1 LDALDVLRRLDL
13 GDHSAMAALGVG
25 ARTRTVAP
33 DPRRRPVARAEHVLE
48 HFRTRGSPV
57 GHGFA
62 HPDDS
67 GGRVWY
73 AFDHGAI
80 RCVVLDTVNE
90 HGGWQGS
97 IGADQLAWLIGE
109 LVAAADRSSSCSA
122 TIRWS
127 RWSMPAARRGR
138 PGESS
143 GRSCA
148 SCSWPTGAS
157 PSG

>member
-1 LDALDVLRRLDL
+1 
-13 GDHSAMAALGVG
+13 M
-25 ARTRTVAP
+25 
-33 DPRRRPVARAEHVLE
+33 E

-67 GGRVWY
+67 GGRAWY

-109 LVAAADRSSSCSA
+109 LVAAADRIVILFSHHPLESLVN
-122 TIRWS
+122 
-127 RWSMPAARRGR
+127 ARRA
-138 PGESS
+138 PGAPRRVLGPEL
-143 GRSCA
+143 RELLLA
-148 SCSWPTGAS
+148 TGAS